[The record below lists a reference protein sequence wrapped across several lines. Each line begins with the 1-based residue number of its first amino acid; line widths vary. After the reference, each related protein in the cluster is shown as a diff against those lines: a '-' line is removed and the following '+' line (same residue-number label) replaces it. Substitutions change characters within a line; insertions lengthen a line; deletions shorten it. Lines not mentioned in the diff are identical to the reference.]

1 MRFRLVLKMIPG
13 PVCLGLPRRGYLA
26 KGVPE
31 PLLSYEE
38 GVVGFANTFSSSL
51 RIA

>member
-1 MRFRLVLKMIPG
+1 MRFRLVLKVIPG

-31 PLLSYEE
+31 PLLSYERA
-38 GVVGFANTFSSSL
+38 VGFANTFSSSL